1 MKKIDT
7 LIEDIYSLL
16 ENGTNVSSVQNRDI
30 LHNFGSEMSS
40 ILRKALSEPST
51 EKRKPRLR
59 MSQVGKP
66 NRQLW
71 YDMQEDVEAEMIN
84 GQTRIKFLYGDILE
98 ALLIALTE
106 LAGHTVTEKQE
117 EVEVEGI
124 KGHKDC
130 RIDGVLVDI
139 KSASPY
145 AFKKFKEGTLHSD
158 DPFGYIAQ
166 ISGYAEAGN
175 DNKAAFFA
183 IDKSSADLALMEVQP
198 VHMIN
203 ASERIRN
210 VKSMVSSS
218 TPPERCYQPEPDGTS
233 GNMKLAIGCVFC
245 PYKFKCWDDA
255 NGGTG
260 IRSFQYSNGVRH
272 LVQVAKTPNVE
283 EITDAA

>member
-71 YDMQEDVEAEMIN
+71 YDMQEDVEAEIIN

-183 IDKSSADLALMEVQP
+183 IDKSSADLALMEVEP

-210 VKSMVSSS
+210 VKSMVSSL

-255 NGGTG
+255 NGGAG